1 MIEHQQNV
9 TVISNQRP
17 VQLRV
22 ERLAIHHRMK
32 ILEAVKSNG
41 SKFYLFFYKDDFIT
55 GKTVDVTNGSLIE
68 KAFQKGIVLQASN
81 PLVDRFLT
89 DKTFLLKSTK
99 QVFQSVQKHYTPQ
112 ETAFIFSYFDSFL
125 STDTLIKLM
134 RKHFYEYR
142 RNGQLRKAFQ
152 ILAILLHFDPTN
164 KWALELTRKLE
175 YQNMRSMYDAEGAE
189 LAEVDPLFSEILAYN
204 DLEKNQ
210 LYLVSV
216 FQKDKRKTDLS
227 ALRLHLYLHSSN
239 QDDRDPLTLV
249 EGTFTESESAL
260 LLWNMY
266 VEAPHHKILQE
277 NAFQALM
284 HLKKT
289 SEAINLLTARK
300 AAFTASESELLVN
313 AFHEEETDFT
323 KINLL
328 SLQDCL
334 RIKENRVLLEGL
346 LHTLIPRMLN
356 EYGLTYVYNWLKPL
370 YEGNQNLSILSTI
383 QTMVEIQ
390 DNPDKQFQLGKLYH
404 KLKQYD
410 EAITCFDWEME
421 LHPTDPTPVQW
432 LTKVYREMGKLEE
445 SNTYMSIYSK
455 MQRVSH

>member
-1 MIEHQQNV
+1 MIEQQQNV

-55 GKTVDVTNGSLIE
+55 GKTVDVKNGSLIE
-68 KAFQKGIVLQASN
+68 KAFKNGIVLQASH
-81 PLVDRFLT
+81 PLIERFLT

-99 QVFQSVQKHYTPQ
+99 QVFQSIQKHYTPQ

-125 STDTLIKLM
+125 STETLIKLI

-152 ILAILLHFDPTN
+152 ILVILLHFDSNN
-164 KWALELTRKLE
+164 KWGLELTRKLE
-175 YQNMRSMYDAEGAE
+175 YQKMRSIYEAEDTD
-189 LAEVDPLFSEILAYN
+189 LRDVDPLFFEIVAYKE
-204 DLEKNQ
+204 LEKNQ
-210 LYLVSV
+210 TYLESV
-216 FQKDKRKTDLS
+216 YHKDKRKTDLT
-227 ALRLHLYLHSSN
+227 ALRLHLYLHSSK
-239 QDDRDPLTLV
+239 QDERDPLTLL
-249 EGTFTESESAL
+249 EGSFTESEYAN
-260 LLWNMY
+260 LLWIMY
-266 VEAPHHKILQE
+266 VEAPQHKILQE
-277 NAFQALM
+277 KAFQALM
-284 HLKKT
+284 HLNKT

-300 AAFTASESELLVN
+300 AAFTASEGELLVK
-313 AFHEEETDFT
+313 AFNDEETDIT
-323 KINLL
+323 QINLSWL
-328 SLQDCL
+328 QESLK
-334 RIKENRVLLEGL
+334 IKENRMLLEGL
-346 LHTLIPRMLN
+346 LQPLIPRILN
-356 EYGLTYVYNWLKPL
+356 EYGLTYVYTWLKPL

-383 QTMVEIQ
+383 QTMVDIQ

-410 EAITCFDWEME
+410 DAITCFDWEME